1 MVRINNFHQF
11 RFRTCRRRRDEVR
24 RLCQAEISCSRGIA
38 AHTMSHLFLHPAHDA
53 ICKHRNQYL
62 NKIRMD
68 PTDGWGSSFSSL
80 ETALRQSFD
89 IVACACATQ
98 RLIIIVVII
107 SRRRSRTAQTNPR
120 TICSF
125 LRRRASFCMACCAGC
140 WCSRSITSVNSS
152 IRLFVGLCKPGLTMF
167 EVQTSGDVCAVVVDE
182 EVTIC
187 ARALRIPSL
196 QPAAPTKE
204 RKYCTWLLTPS

>member
-1 MVRINNFHQF
+1 MPS
-11 RFRTCRRRRDEVR
+11 TARRSPSTV
-24 RLCQAEISCSRGIA
+24 CQAEISCSRGIA

-89 IVACACATQ
+89 IVACACATT
-98 RLIIIVVII
+98 
-107 SRRRSRTAQTNPR
+107 SHHCDRTAQANPR

-152 IRLFVGLCKPGLTMF
+152 IRLFVGLYKLGLTMF

>member
-1 MVRINNFHQF
+1 MPS
-11 RFRTCRRRRDEVR
+11 TARRSPSTVPSGDQ
-24 RLCQAEISCSRGIA
+24 LLAWDSRAHRA
-38 AHTMSHLFLHPAHDA
+38 APLPSSRARCHMQTQKPIFEQNPNGS
-53 ICKHRNQYL
+53 
-62 NKIRMD
+62 
-68 PTDGWGSSFSSL
+68 DGSGSSFSSL

-89 IVACACATQ
+89 IVASACATT
-98 RLIIIVVII
+98 
-107 SRRRSRTAQTNPR
+107 SHHCDRTAQTNPR

-152 IRLFVGLCKPGLTMF
+152 IRLFVGLCEPGLTMF
-167 EVQTSGDVCAVVVDE
+167 EVQTSGDVCAVFD

-196 QPAAPTKE
+196 QPAAPTEE